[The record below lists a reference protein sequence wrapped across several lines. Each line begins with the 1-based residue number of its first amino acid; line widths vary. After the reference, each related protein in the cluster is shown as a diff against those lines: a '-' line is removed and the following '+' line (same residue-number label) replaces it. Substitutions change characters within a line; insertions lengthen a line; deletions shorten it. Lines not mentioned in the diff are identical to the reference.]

1 MTDLERA
8 AMVVNGLKKY
18 AEKLL
23 PNDRFA
29 FSLALQEAEA
39 AIRALP
45 QGSAEPVPLLIDWDI
60 ESLRDLYDRL
70 ADAAGSAFVAGE
82 STKHQL
88 IDRAFI
94 KKALVDAWQMIEH
107 GLLPLYAHPP
117 ADEGRGRIARMQAR
131 LDDAESL
138 INAAVEIMTFE
149 QVGQWAGVRSWLE
162 QDESDYLQP
171 PDEKR
176 AAHAEANPL
185 GGPAT
190 MFETIA
196 GRIRAGEEFYAV
208 LADYGLSLNDHGG
221 GCPDDASDKK
231 DAERGR
237 FLIANSVWHR
247 HGNSTYMA
255 VRVAD
260 GADLSCVAMREN
272 AIDAAIAA
280 AGKENGNA

>member
-185 GGPAT
+185 GGPAR
-190 MFETIA
+190 MFDAIA
-196 GRIRAGEEFYAV
+196 ERIRAGEDYYAV
-208 LADYGLSLNDHGG
+208 LDDYGLQHKGA
-221 GCPDDASDKK
+221 DAK
-231 DAERGR
+231 DAERYR
-237 FLIANSVWHR
+237 WLRDKSEYDDPFYISVPFMSPR
-247 HGNSTYMA
+247 DNFKA
-255 VRVAD
+255 FEVDA
-260 GADLSCVAMREN
+260 

>member
-1 MTDLERA
+1 MEYQGNTKGVDDMTDLERA

-29 FSLALQEAEA
+29 FSLSLQEAEA

-45 QGSAEPVPLLIDWDI
+45 QRSVEPVGYVMQAKKDGSIGKEIAPVKWSTF
-60 ESLRDLYDRL
+60 EKEL
-70 ADAAGSAFVAGE
+70 AKIKAHPWVVNGVAE
-82 STKHQL
+82 V
-88 IDRAFI
+88 I
-94 KKALVDAWQMIEH
+94 
-107 GLLPLYAHPP
+107 PLYAHPP
-117 ADEGRGRIARMQAR
+117 ADDGMQEVAINGPFATSGELGEALGMSKEAAGQFETRLEAIAGNSPR
-131 LDDAESL
+131 LV
-138 INAAVEIMTFE
+138 VE
-149 QVGQWAGVRSWLE
+149 
-162 QDESDYLQP
+162 P

-176 AAHAEANPL
+176 AAYAKANPL